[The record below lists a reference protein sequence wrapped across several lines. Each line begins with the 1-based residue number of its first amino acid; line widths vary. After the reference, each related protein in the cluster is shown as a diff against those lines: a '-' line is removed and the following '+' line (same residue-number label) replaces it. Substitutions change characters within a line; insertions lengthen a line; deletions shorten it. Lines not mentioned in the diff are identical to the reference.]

1 MLSFRYIQKGKLN
14 KKETDSLYN
23 LFVEEETLGKIQK
36 GELKV
41 FEKKYYRNL
50 SVYGKRNKY
59 SLSNIGVFNT
69 VNFKDKINTF
79 SFILVKDRKER
90 VLGYLCFEDVSMQRE
105 GINTLYI
112 VKHMYI
118 SNALNHMD
126 VDYVLFYLL
135 ENLSEKNV
143 IFSDCIYRAT
153 KEFDGYSKIF
163 EPFGVKIK
171 GCLKIVDG
179 YTLPSFWINQT
190 LRTKLNKLDAK
201 EISKISLNWR

>member
-41 FEKKYYRNL
+41 SERKYYRNL
-50 SVYGKRNKY
+50 SVYGKINKY
-59 SLSNIGVFNT
+59 FLNNIGVFNT

-143 IFSDCIYRAT
+143 IFSDCVYRAT

-190 LRTKLNKLDAK
+190 LRTKLNKLNAK

>member
-14 KKETDSLYN
+14 KKETDSLYD

-41 FEKKYYRNL
+41 SERKYYRNL

-143 IFSDCIYRAT
+143 IFSDCVYRAT

-190 LRTKLNKLDAK
+190 LRTKLNKLNAK